1 MAFLHLPHETAFD
14 SVPNYWHKKMYFHNG
29 AVFGAFIFQFWSFTL
44 PLSMSKVENTDPHII
59 NMLYLFRSDGDEMKA
74 NEGL

>member
-1 MAFLHLPHETAFD
+1 M
-14 SVPNYWHKKMYFHNG
+14 KMHFHDG
-29 AVFGAFIFQFWSFTL
+29 VDFGAFIFQFWSFAFS
-44 PLSMSKVENTDPHII
+44 LSMSKVENTYSHII